1 MAPGEIHRPGQVAWE
16 LHVAQASDP
25 SRPMSTVNTQ
35 GIDQLLQELNRLAAQ
50 AGGQSEPAAGGADFG
65 AALQSAMQQVNA
77 AQQDATRLQQEFDLN
92 LQRSW
97 MIGQT
102 TADVLSAQRAEL
114 GTILVRTG
122 KAGQDGEFQV
132 EPHFVEDDL
141 CNAVA
146 RVNQFEYSLRM

>member
-92 LQRSW
+92 APNVNLHDVMISLQKASLSF
-97 MIGQT
+97 QT
-102 TADVLSAQRAEL
+102 MVQVRNKLVSAYQE
-114 GTILVRTG
+114 VMNM
-122 KAGQDGEFQV
+122 QV
-132 EPHFVEDDL
+132 
-141 CNAVA
+141 
-146 RVNQFEYSLRM
+146 